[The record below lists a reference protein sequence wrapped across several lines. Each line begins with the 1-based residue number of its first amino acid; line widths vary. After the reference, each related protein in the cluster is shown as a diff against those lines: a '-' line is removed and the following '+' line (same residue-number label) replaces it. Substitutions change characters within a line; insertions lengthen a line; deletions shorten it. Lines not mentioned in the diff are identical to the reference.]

1 MNRKYVYLLA
11 IAHFSNDITTG
22 ALPAILPFFVSQYG
36 MDYSS
41 AAGLMFASCF
51 LSSVVQPAFGWLAD
65 RKSQTWFMSLGILMA
80 GVSMGLAGLFRN
92 YWIIFTVITL
102 SGIGSAVFHP
112 EAARL
117 VNKVS
122 GHKRGTA
129 LSIFSVGGNSG
140 FAIGPIL
147 VVASITMFSMKGTA
161 VLCLVAVI
169 MAVILMAFVP
179 KMKAEI
185 DQATVLENTADEKS
199 NEKEE
204 NGKNDWKAFAHLTL
218 LIVCSSIVICG
229 LRSFIPL
236 YWVDVLG
243 LSEAAAGSALTL
255 LFTLGVVTTLIGG
268 LMADRFGY
276 LKIVRMSYVLLAP
289 MVALLSQTTNAVIGY
304 LLMVPIG
311 FAMFSPYSSVIV
323 LGQSYLARSI
333 GFASGVTMGLSFS
346 VGGVIVPLIGWFA
359 DSYGLTATMELLT
372 MVAALA
378 ALFSFF
384 LPKPERR
391 QCIGGNLSMAAA
403 GGAKSNH

>member
-11 IAHFSNDITTG
+11 VAHLSNDITTG

-51 LSSVVQPAFGWLAD
+51 LSSIVQPAFGWLAD
-65 RKSQTWFMSLGILMA
+65 RESRTWYMSLGVLLA
-80 GVSMGLAGLFRN
+80 GVAMGMAGLFRN
-92 YWIIFTVITL
+92 YWAIFTVITL
-102 SGIGSAVFHP
+102 SGIGSAIFHP
-112 EAARL
+112 EAARM
-117 VNKVS
+117 VNKIS
-122 GHKRGTA
+122 GNKRGTA

-140 FAIGPIL
+140 FALGP
-147 VVASITMFSMKGTA
+147 VMAVAAITMFSLKGTT
-161 VLCLVAVI
+161 VLCVVAII
-169 MAVILMAFVP
+169 MALILMLLVP

-185 DQATVLENTADEKS
+185 DRTTQTIAAEKTAA
-199 NEKEE
+199 KED
-204 NGKNDWKAFAHLTL
+204 NGKNDWKAFGHLTL

-236 YWVDVLG
+236 YWVGVLG

-276 LKIVRMSYVLLAP
+276 LRIVRMSYVLLAP
-289 MVALLSQTTNAVIGY
+289 MVALLSQTTDITIGY

-311 FAMFSPYSSVIV
+311 LAMFSPYSSVVV

-333 GFASGVTMGLSFS
+333 GFASGVTLGLSFS

-359 DSYGLTATMELLT
+359 DNHGLTATMELLT
-372 MVAALA
+372 VVAVFA
-378 ALFSFF
+378 AIASFF
-384 LPKPERR
+384 LPKPEIAHRR
-391 QCIGGNLSMAAA
+391 QAA
-403 GGAKSNH
+403 S

>member
-1 MNRKYVYLLA
+1 LNQKYVYLLA
-11 IAHFSNDITTG
+11 LAHLSNDITTG

-41 AAGLMFASCF
+41 VAGLMFASCF
-51 LSSVVQPAFGWLAD
+51 LSSIVQPAFGWLAD
-65 RKSQTWFMSLGILMA
+65 RESRTWYMSLGILLA
-80 GVSMGLAGLFRN
+80 GVAMGMAGLFRD

-102 SGIGSAVFHP
+102 SGIGSAIFHP
-112 EAARL
+112 EAARM
-117 VNKVS
+117 VNKIS
-122 GHKRGTA
+122 GNKRGTA
-129 LSIFSVGGNSG
+129 LSVFSVGGNSG
-140 FAIGPIL
+140 FALGPVL
-147 VVASITMFSMKGTA
+147 AVAAITMFGMKGTT
-161 VLCLVAVI
+161 VLCFVAII
-169 MAVILMAFVP
+169 MATILMMLVP

-185 DQATVLENTADEKS
+185 DQATVSENIVVKKS
-199 NEKEE
+199 TEKEKD
-204 NGKNDWKAFAHLTL
+204 GKNDWKAFAHLTL

-289 MVALLSQTTNAVIGY
+289 MIALLSRTTDATIGY
-304 LLMVPIG
+304 LLMIPIG
-311 FAMFSPYSSVIV
+311 FAMFSPFSSVVV

-333 GFASGVTMGLSFS
+333 GFASGVTLGLSFS

-359 DSYGLTATMELLT
+359 DNNGLTATMELLT
-372 MVAALA
+372 VVAVFA
-378 ALFSFF
+378 AIFSFF
-384 LPKPERR
+384 LPKPEGR
-391 QCIGGNLSMAAA
+391 
-403 GGAKSNH
+403 

>member
-1 MNRKYVYLLA
+1 LNQKYVYLLA
-11 IAHFSNDITTG
+11 LAHFSCDISTG

-41 AAGLMFASCF
+41 VAGLMFASCF

-65 RKSQTWFMSLGILMA
+65 QKSQTWFMSLGILLS
-80 GVSMGLAGLFRN
+80 GVTMGITGLFRD
-92 YWIIFTVITL
+92 YWIIFAVITL
-102 SGIGSAVFHP
+102 SGIGSAIFHP
-112 EAARL
+112 EAARM

-122 GHKRGTA
+122 GNQRGMA

-140 FAIGPIL
+140 FAIGPMIA
-147 VVASITMFSMKGTA
+147 VASIGMFSMQGT
-161 VLCLVAVI
+161 VALGLI
-169 MAVILMAFVP
+169 AIITALILMLLVP

-185 DQATVLENTADEKS
+185 AQTTISDNTGIKKSREQEK
-199 NEKEE
+199 
-204 NGKNDWKAFAHLTL
+204 NGKNDWRAFGHLTL
-218 LIVCSSIVICG
+218 LIIFSSIVICG

-243 LSEAAAGSALTL
+243 LSAAAAGSALTL

-268 LMADRFGY
+268 LMADKFGY

-289 MVALLSQTTNAVIGY
+289 MVALLSQTTNPVVGY

-311 FAMFSPYSSVIV
+311 FAMFSPYSSIVV

-346 VGGVIVPLIGWFA
+346 AGGVVVPLIGWFA

-372 MVAALA
+372 VFALLA
-378 ALFSFF
+378 AVCSFF
-384 LPKPERR
+384 LPVPSRAEKV
-391 QCIGGNLSMAAA
+391 AA
-403 GGAKSNH
+403 

>member
-11 IAHFSNDITTG
+11 VAHLSNDITTG

-51 LSSVVQPAFGWLAD
+51 LSSIVQPAFGWLAD
-65 RKSQTWFMSLGILMA
+65 RESRTWYMSLGVLLA
-80 GVSMGLAGLFRN
+80 GVAMGMAGLFRN
-92 YWIIFTVITL
+92 YWAIFTVITL
-102 SGIGSAVFHP
+102 SGIGSAIFHP
-112 EAARL
+112 EAARM
-117 VNKVS
+117 VNKIS
-122 GHKRGTA
+122 GNKRGTA

-140 FAIGPIL
+140 FALGP
-147 VVASITMFSMKGTA
+147 VMAVAAITMFSLKGTT
-161 VLCLVAVI
+161 VLCVVAII
-169 MAVILMAFVP
+169 MALILMLLVP

-185 DQATVLENTADEKS
+185 DRTTQTIAAEKTAA
-199 NEKEE
+199 KEDT
-204 NGKNDWKAFAHLTL
+204 GKNDWKAFGHLTL

-236 YWVDVLG
+236 YWVGVLG

-276 LKIVRMSYVLLAP
+276 LRIVRMSYVLLAP
-289 MVALLSQTTNAVIGY
+289 MVALLSQTTDITIGY

-311 FAMFSPYSSVIV
+311 LAMFSPYSSVVV

-333 GFASGVTMGLSFS
+333 GFASGVTLGLSFS

-359 DSYGLTATMELLT
+359 DNHGLTATMELLT
-372 MVAALA
+372 VVAVFA
-378 ALFSFF
+378 AIASFF
-384 LPKPERR
+384 LPKPEIAHRR
-391 QCIGGNLSMAAA
+391 QAA
-403 GGAKSNH
+403 S

>member
-11 IAHFSNDITTG
+11 LAHLSNDITVG

-41 AAGLMFASCF
+41 VAGLMFASCF

-65 RKSQTWFMSLGILMA
+65 RKSRAWYMSFGILLA
-80 GVSMGLAGLFRN
+80 GVAMGMAGLFKN
-92 YWIIFTVITL
+92 YWAIFTVITL
-102 SGIGSAVFHP
+102 SGIGGAIFHP
-112 EAARL
+112 EAARM

-122 GHKRGTA
+122 GNKRGTA

-140 FAIGPIL
+140 FAIGPMIA
-147 VVASITMFSMKGTA
+147 VASITAFGMQGTT
-161 VLCLVAVI
+161 VLCFVAVI
-169 MAVILMAFVP
+169 MATILMLFVP

-185 DQATVLENTADEKS
+185 AEAASGNAVEISAA
-199 NEKEE
+199 KEA

-268 LMADRFGY
+268 LMADKFGY
-276 LKIVRMSYVLLAP
+276 LRIVRMSYVLLAP
-289 MVALLSQTTNAVIGY
+289 MVALLSQTTDVTMAY

-311 FAMFSPYSSVIV
+311 FAMFSPFSSVVV

-346 VGGVIVPLIGWFA
+346 VGGVVVPLIGHFA
-359 DSYGLTATMELLT
+359 DSHGLTATMELLT
-372 MVAALA
+372 VIAVLA
-378 ALFSFF
+378 AIFSFF
-384 LPKPERR
+384 LTQPEKR
-391 QCIGGNLSMAAA
+391 QD
-403 GGAKSNH
+403 KSNN